1 MYISP
6 TAAVLTSVVLAG
18 CVFAFWKGGPAERSG
33 ASVILAN
40 LVILRLFAI
49 FLPAESYG
57 LAELA
62 VDGLTAL
69 GLLVLVLRHASLW
82 LGGVML
88 LYALQFSVHA
98 FYIVTERASD
108 RLHAIINNLDF
119 TGVVVC
125 LVTGTAIAW
134 RRRRAAARAD
144 DMA

>member
-1 MYISP
+1 MYISL
-6 TAAVLTSVVLAG
+6 TAAVLTSVVVAG
-18 CVFAFWKGGPAERSG
+18 CLFALWKGGPGERSG

-49 FLPAESYG
+49 FLPAASYG

-62 VDGLTAL
+62 VDGLTAMA
-69 GLLVLVLRHASLW
+69 LLVLVLRFASLW

-88 LYALQFSVHA
+88 LYALQFSSHA
-98 FYIVTERASD
+98 FYMVTERPAD

-125 LVTGTAIAW
+125 LVTGTAVAW
-134 RRRRAAARAD
+134 RRRVRTAQTSAA
-144 DMA
+144 